1 MAAISSLQIG
11 GSTYDIYAKSAAQV
25 GAHELSSHSHFSTYF
40 NGTSANYALTSKS
53 ALSAG
58 SASKAVSASGANSAS
73 FALSSN
79 TARNGNFFEDS
90 LGGVPATFNS
100 ASTYAAGTQVYTGGY
115 IYSAKVATT
124 AGVWSAAS
132 GQFARLSQVNW
143 TITDT
148 SITGLYKG
156 LQLWVKIPSYGGS
169 SGSNATM
176 LNING
181 SGAKQIRYNNGNYTT
196 HYGAGTIIHMTYD
209 GNYFQI
215 GDRTDG
221 NDRVGQYSATDNASL
236 PIILKRTTGGQ
247 ETQTVKY
254 ASAFTYN
261 PNTNVLSSTNIKC
274 ANITATGSDGNVGIT
289 VGDSTQASTAYI
301 TPSVI
306 SMDEGGY
313 AGFKFDSL
321 NASANDNGSDASC
334 PWTALLSMP
343 GNYSS
348 NSGKVAQKEYT
359 ADGNFPLIL
368 KWSANSTD
376 QTANVKYDR
385 ELKYNPSSNTLYNI
399 GKSASIINGNDNTY
413 AFPSAHYVIVNGY
426 NNSATRFQYA
436 SNSWTRPT
444 SGVIIAGNNNKCC
457 GLKNGAVIGDNL
469 VATGSNGSPIQNVVF
484 LGNYNSTNNLN
495 IYKTAKVVIG
505 EQKGNNAGTSSRADI
520 FAIKGGGTIWSN
532 AFDRERTDHYIS
544 LNGFYDS
551 KTNYATLNCP
561 VPTSHSSYSSKSAY
575 FLNYYST
582 SDSYLIASLN
592 GFLRP
597 TDIKIKKV
605 TDGYFDYVTGTA
617 PNTGTVHNN
626 VVGGLSVVS
635 ITAGDYTP
643 GSAYIGYV
651 APGFLQVG
659 TNAPGTANI
668 GVGAPGTLCVGD
680 GAPGTAYFG
689 NHYSYAKINYGGIDG
704 SDWIR
709 TTDGQYDGSI
719 YIQSYVV
726 NTNVKYS
733 IGSTKNNSTKSGGVC
748 YCDLGNSYANL
759 SLASQTHYP
768 YASLSSNGNMPMTH
782 INVSLSGGSQ
792 INISTALFGTTGSPK
807 VTAGVNIG
815 NFSNQAGYNFTYLKL
830 AGKLSA
836 IQGNFFD
843 NNGNSVEIHPQAIT
857 LDEGGY
863 MGFRLDSQ
871 YVSAN
876 DNGDSAKCT
885 WLNLLSVPSY
895 FNGSS
900 AKSALTSKSALSAG
914 TAGSSKWTS
923 GSDNILRPISFANSN
938 ASAAWNGGSAFN
950 SDQVYSKYFLFN
962 PTNNV
967 LQVGNTTTDRSNQ
980 GGIYTNYVNS
990 LNIEAGKIQGTQV
1003 YFSDDKNYVG
1013 SEIVQIGGVGVK
1025 STTATYSYKPQLR
1038 LDFGT
1043 ACPHDST
1050 FSSDA
1055 PKILFLG
1062 GNSTTAYNVSAALA
1076 FSYYN
1081 TPSRFG
1087 SSANMQS
1094 IGGGWFDFSLRDG
1107 GDAKAGVLADCFSA
1121 TSGLYNYIKTPHTTI
1136 TSDEVLV
1143 TASNYRIKSNFWN
1156 GYAQTHALDFF
1167 DWFSQTALYE
1177 NWSTSNTGSPDG
1189 LLRTGKI
1196 KTVRFNN
1203 SASQSAKLSVQYT
1216 LNLWKGGH
1224 TIHFRSYATPGN
1236 SKHLVLTD
1244 IDKPI
1249 KLYKSDTNSVTTI
1262 NTGTTFTIAY
1272 NGTNA
1277 SVAGF
1282 WSTTAAGIDLSIHVN
1297 SVSNFTE
1304 YYMFIDKCPTN

>member
-11 GSTYDIYAKSAAQV
+11 GTVYDINAKSAYTASNALKV
-25 GAHELSSHSHFSTYF
+25 YHSAW
-40 NGTSANYALTSKS
+40 N
-53 ALSAG
+53 
-58 SASKAVSASGANSAS
+58 ANSARPVV
-73 FALSSN
+73 FTE
-79 TARNGNFFEDS
+79 TASG
-90 LGGVPATFNS
+90 
-100 ASTYAAGTQVYTGGY
+100 YTQVG
-115 IYSAKVATT
+115 T
-124 AGVWSAAS
+124 AA
-132 GQFARLSQVNW
+132 N
-143 TITDT
+143 
-148 SITGLYKG
+148 
-156 LQLWVKIPSYGGS
+156 
-169 SGSNATM
+169 
-176 LNING
+176 
-181 SGAKQIRYNNGNYTT
+181 
-196 HYGAGTIIHMTYD
+196 
-209 GNYFQI
+209 
-215 GDRTDG
+215 
-221 NDRVGQYSATDNASL
+221 
-236 PIILKRTTGGQ
+236 
-247 ETQTVKY
+247 
-254 ASAFTYN
+254 FTYN
-261 PNTNVLSSTNIKC
+261 PSTKLLNTTNLSC
-274 ANITATGSDGNVGIT
+274 ANITATGSDGDAVIT
-289 VGDSTQASTAYI
+289 VSDSMQASTAYI
-301 TPSVI
+301 TPTVI

-321 NASANDNGSDASC
+321 YASANDNGSDASC
-334 PWTALLSMP
+334 AWTALLSMP
-343 GNYSS
+343 GDYNS
-348 NSGKVAQKEYT
+348 NKGKVAQKEYT
-359 ADGNFPLIL
+359 GDGNFPLII
-368 KWSANSTD
+368 KWSANATD

-426 NNSATRFQYA
+426 NNSATRYQYA
-436 SNSWTRPT
+436 AGAWTRPT

-469 VATGSNGSPIQNVVF
+469 VATGSDNSPIQNVVF
-484 LGNYNSTNNLN
+484 LGNYNATNNLN

-505 EQKGNNAGTSSRADI
+505 EQKGNDAGTSSRADI

-532 AFDRERTDHYIS
+532 AFDRTASSTAHYIS
-544 LNGFYDS
+544 LNGFYDNKS
-551 KTNYATLNCP
+551 NYATLNCP

-635 ITAGDYTP
+635 LTAGDYTP

-668 GVGAPGTLCVGD
+668 GMGAPGTVNIGTNAPGTLCVGD
-680 GAPGTAYFG
+680 GAPGTAYFA
-689 NHYSYAKINYGGIDG
+689 NHYDNAYINYGGINGTDWTGSDG
-704 SDWIR
+704 S
-709 TTDGQYDGSI
+709 YNGSI
-719 YIQSYVV
+719 YIQSYVG
-726 NTNVKYS
+726 NTNVNYS
-733 IGSTKNNSTKSGGVC
+733 IGSTKNNYTKSGGTC
-748 YCDLGNSYANL
+748 YCTLGNYYANL

-768 YASLSSNGNMPMTH
+768 YASLSANGNMPMTH

-815 NFSNQAGYNFTYLKL
+815 NFSNRAGYDLTYLKL

-843 NNGNSVEIHPQAIT
+843 SNGNTVTVAPTSLL

-876 DNGDSAKCT
+876 DNGDTAKCT
-885 WLNLLSVPSY
+885 WLNLLSMPSY
-895 FNGSS
+895 FSGSS

-914 TAGSSKWTS
+914 SAKWTS

-938 ASAAWNGGSAFN
+938 ASAAWNGGSSFN

-967 LQVGNTTTDRSNQ
+967 LQVGNTTTDRTNQ

-1043 ACPHDST
+1043 ACPQDST

-1062 GNSTTAYNVSAALA
+1062 GNSTSTYNVSAALA

-1087 SSANMQS
+1087 STANMQS

-1107 GDAKAGVLADCFSA
+1107 GDGKAGVLADCFSA
-1121 TSGLYNYIKTPHTTI
+1121 TSGIFTSI
-1136 TSDEVLV
+1136 TGNLS
-1143 TASNYRIKSNFWN
+1143 
-1156 GYAQTHALDFF
+1156 
-1167 DWFSQTALYE
+1167 
-1177 NWSTSNTGSPDG
+1177 G
-1189 LLRTGKI
+1189 LA
-1196 KTVRFNN
+1196 N
-1203 SASQSAKLSVQYT
+1203 SA
-1216 LNLWKGGH
+1216 
-1224 TIHFRSYATPGN
+1224 FRMADYW
-1236 SKHLVLTD
+1236 
-1244 IDKPI
+1244 
-1249 KLYKSDTNSVTTI
+1249 
-1262 NTGTTFTIAY
+1262 
-1272 NGTNA
+1272 TNA
-1277 SVAGF
+1277 SNTALTSTGTNTRFQADLRNGATIQYFVPTAS
-1282 WSTTAAGIDLSIHVN
+1282 WSTNFTANINVQNLPDTNADQRPIYEFHYISPSAWPAVGSPKTCRIQLTGFSNACTAIVAYTSANNASTKTLVGSAAIPANSTAAIILGGSGTTTNTATFVTCNRIMQLYYNCD
-1297 SVSNFTE
+1297 SNR
-1304 YYMFIDKCPTN
+1304 MFIHCYD

>member
-11 GSTYDIYAKSAAQV
+11 GTVYDINAKSAYTASNALKV
-25 GAHELSSHSHFSTYF
+25 YHSAW
-40 NGTSANYALTSKS
+40 N
-53 ALSAG
+53 
-58 SASKAVSASGANSAS
+58 ANSARPVV
-73 FALSSN
+73 FTE
-79 TARNGNFFEDS
+79 TASG
-90 LGGVPATFNS
+90 
-100 ASTYAAGTQVYTGGY
+100 YTQVG
-115 IYSAKVATT
+115 T
-124 AGVWSAAS
+124 AA
-132 GQFARLSQVNW
+132 N
-143 TITDT
+143 
-148 SITGLYKG
+148 
-156 LQLWVKIPSYGGS
+156 
-169 SGSNATM
+169 
-176 LNING
+176 
-181 SGAKQIRYNNGNYTT
+181 
-196 HYGAGTIIHMTYD
+196 
-209 GNYFQI
+209 
-215 GDRTDG
+215 
-221 NDRVGQYSATDNASL
+221 
-236 PIILKRTTGGQ
+236 
-247 ETQTVKY
+247 
-254 ASAFTYN
+254 FTYN
-261 PNTNVLSSTNIKC
+261 PSTKLLNATNLSC
-274 ANITATGSDGNVGIT
+274 ANITATGSDGNVSIT
-289 VGDSTQASTAYI
+289 VGDSMQASTAYI

-306 SMDEGGY
+306 SMNEGGY

-368 KWSANSTD
+368 KWSANATD

-426 NNSATRFQYA
+426 NNSATRYQYA

-469 VATGSNGSPIQNVVF
+469 VATGSDGNPIQNVVF

-505 EQKGNNAGTSSRADI
+505 EQKGNNAGTSARADI

-532 AFDRERTDHYIS
+532 TFDRERTDHYIS

-635 ITAGDYTP
+635 LTAGDYTP

-680 GAPGTAYFG
+680 GAPGTAYFS
-689 NHYSYAKINYGGIDG
+689 NHYDYASIYYGGNDG
-704 SDWIR
+704 SDW
-709 TTDGQYDGSI
+709 TGTDGQYNGSI
-719 YIQSYVV
+719 NIQSFVI

-759 SLASQTHYP
+759 SLASQIHYP

-815 NFSNQAGYNFTYLKL
+815 NFSNQAGYNLTYLKL

-857 LDEGGY
+857 LDEGRY

-876 DNGDSAKCT
+876 DNDETAKCT

-938 ASAAWNGGSAFN
+938 ASAAWNGNSAFN

-1043 ACPHDST
+1043 ACPQDST

-1062 GNSTTAYNVSAALA
+1062 GDSTSTYNVSAALA

-1087 SSANMQS
+1087 STANMKS

-1121 TSGLYNYIKTPHTTI
+1121 TSGIFTSI
-1136 TSDEVLV
+1136 TGNLS
-1143 TASNYRIKSNFWN
+1143 
-1156 GYAQTHALDFF
+1156 
-1167 DWFSQTALYE
+1167 
-1177 NWSTSNTGSPDG
+1177 G
-1189 LLRTGKI
+1189 LA
-1196 KTVRFNN
+1196 N
-1203 SASQSAKLSVQYT
+1203 SA
-1216 LNLWKGGH
+1216 
-1224 TIHFRSYATPGN
+1224 FRMADYW
-1236 SKHLVLTD
+1236 
-1244 IDKPI
+1244 
-1249 KLYKSDTNSVTTI
+1249 
-1262 NTGTTFTIAY
+1262 
-1272 NGTNA
+1272 TNA
-1277 SVAGF
+1277 SNTALTSTGADTPLQTDIRKGATIQYFVPTAS
-1282 WSTTAAGIDLSIHVN
+1282 WSTNFTANINVQNLLDTDNDYRPIYEFHYINISAWPTSSPKSCRIVLTGFAAACTAVVAYTSAYNTNTITRVASAAIPANSTAAVILGGSGNATNTATFVTCNRIMQLYYNCD
-1297 SVSNFTE
+1297 SNR
-1304 YYMFIDKCPTN
+1304 MFIHCYD